1 MSTDDGEDDD
11 VTRERDILSCGEI
24 DESGNIEIDLSCAD
38 KSGKSFGNE
47 ACKTAGD
54 ERWKLNIDGADEIL
68 TDESDKTDAGC
79 FLKSM
84 SLLLPFSDS
93 SSTARFGIIV
103 Q

>member
-54 ERWKLNIDGADEIL
+54 ER
-68 TDESDKTDAGC
+68 
-79 FLKSM
+79 
-84 SLLLPFSDS
+84 
-93 SSTARFGIIV
+93 
-103 Q
+103 